1 LRSRRVSG
9 KCVVLN
15 SENIVLGRTRGKYQ
29 DQPDQTRV
37 EEVADPGPTTIR
49 PGTPLAEIVERMKKA
64 RVDDVLVSTA
74 EGRFLG
80 ILYLEDAER
89 HMGGNAWSRQKEV

>member
-1 LRSRRVSG
+1 
-9 KCVVLN
+9 
-15 SENIVLGRTRGKYQ
+15 
-29 DQPDQTRV
+29 
-37 EEVADPGPTTIR
+37 
-49 PGTPLAEIVERMKKA
+49 MKKA

-89 HMGGNAWSRQKEV
+89 HMGGNAWSRQQEV